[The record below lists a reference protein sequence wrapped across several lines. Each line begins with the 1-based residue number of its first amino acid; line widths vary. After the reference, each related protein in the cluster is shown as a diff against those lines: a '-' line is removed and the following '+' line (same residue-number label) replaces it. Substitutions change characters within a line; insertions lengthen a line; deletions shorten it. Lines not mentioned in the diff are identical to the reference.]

1 MPSVTVLK
9 EQMVRHKHRWSKPY
23 RMGVVGFVK
32 ACRAKGCP
40 KRMKAVHPEDLES
53 VTLRKR

>member
-1 MPSVTVLK
+1 
-9 EQMVRHKHRWSKPY
+9 MVRHKHRWSKPY